1 MILLLELKDGVRRA
15 ERAGCAWPRWRGP
28 GRRLQVWSWSSAAFA
43 PRWAKSTYVVGA
55 DIAAPGM
62 AKAGGKELL
71 PAAPG
76 ISLLCPL
83 CICSLPP
90 VAAFGSFQ

>member
-1 MILLLELKDGVRRA
+1 MICLFVDFFGDSKQKQSLSE
-15 ERAGCAWPRWRGP
+15 GP
-28 GRRLQVWSWSSAAFA
+28 LCFL
-43 PRWAKSTYVVGA
+43 

-76 ISLLCPL
+76 ISLLCPP